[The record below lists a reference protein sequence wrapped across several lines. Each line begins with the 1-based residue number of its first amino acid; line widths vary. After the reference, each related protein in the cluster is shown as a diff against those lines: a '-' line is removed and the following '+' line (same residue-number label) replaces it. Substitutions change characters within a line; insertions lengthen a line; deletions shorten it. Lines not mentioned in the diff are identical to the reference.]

1 MGTKDPTSEVTPKW
15 MILSSLLVNKKGKVT
30 MVGMKSYLD
39 DLCDSTFTSMFCC
52 LPDAKMASR
61 HKGP

>member
-1 MGTKDPTSEVTPKW
+1 MNGHKKKRSYLRGDPKMDDPPVHEE
-15 MILSSLLVNKKGKVT
+15 GKVT
-30 MVGMKSYLD
+30 MAGMKSHLD